1 MRRIETRRAV
11 LEAQKASALATQTE
25 AQDQRSRC
33 EITSALEGQLD
44 AFDVQLG
51 ERVALG
57 QIIASVTGQ
66 ADVELE
72 LTIPASMFGVVA
84 AGDNVAIRRT
94 GFAASRTVSIDRIAP
109 AAEPSGRTFQAWVE
123 LKADQM
129 LLPGVFVEATV
140 SAGAPTSAVVAP
152 RSALLGES
160 LQTVDDQGRLQT
172 VPVQIAWTFE
182 GPLPET
188 GLSDLEWAVL
198 RVGPEPG
205 TDVIRRAGRRL
216 PDGLRVDAVRVLEGA
231 K

>member
-1 MRRIETRRAV
+1 ME
-11 LEAQKASALATQTE
+11 
-25 AQDQRSRC
+25 
-33 EITSALEGQLD
+33 
-44 AFDVQLG
+44 LG
-51 ERVALG
+51 ERVVAG
-57 QIIASVTGQ
+57 QIIASVTAQ
-66 ADVELE
+66 TDVELE
-72 LTIPASMFGVVA
+72 LTIPASMFGTVA
-84 AGDNVAIRRT
+84 VGDNVTLRRT
-94 GFAASRTVSIDRIAP
+94 GSATSRTVSIDRIAP
-109 AAEPSGRTFQAWVE
+109 AADPSGRTFQAWVE
-123 LKADQM
+123 AKADRM

-160 LQTVDDQGRLQT
+160 LQTVDAQGRLQT

-198 RVGPEPG
+198 RLGPAAG
-205 TDVIRRAGRRL
+205 TNVIRRAGRRL